1 MKGSKH
7 YDYTCRK
14 EIKETDVK
22 RHLDKGCVVEGT
34 PQEFFDEIE
43 EEARNLGQI
52 NE

>member
-14 EIKETDVK
+14 EIKEIDVK

-43 EEARNLGQI
+43 KEAWLLGKI

>member
-1 MKGSKH
+1 MKGSKF

-14 EIKETDVK
+14 EIKANDVK
-22 RHLDKGCVVEGT
+22 RHSEKGCVVEGT

-43 EEARNLGQI
+43 KEAWNMGEI

>member
-14 EIKETDVK
+14 EIKEGDVK
-22 RHLDKGCVVEGT
+22 KHLAKGCVVEGT
-34 PQEFFDEIE
+34 AQEFFDEIE
-43 EEARNLGQI
+43 KEAWDLGQI